1 MIGGDTGEICW
12 MELMVDDPALI
23 LPFYAGLFGWDF
35 SAPMP
40 MNGGEYISFEANGQ
54 QVGGILKRPPGVPEM
69 PPVWMNY
76 FSVPSVT
83 GWSEKVVSLGGK
95 VVMARTE
102 IPETG
107 FFALIEDPTG
117 AMAYLFEWAG
127 K

>member
-1 MIGGDTGEICW
+1 
-12 MELMVDDPALI
+12 MVDDPALI
-23 LPFYAGLFGWDF
+23 LPFYAGLFGWNF

-40 MNGGEYISFEANGQ
+40 MNGGEYISFEVNGE

-76 FSVPSVT
+76 FSVPSVED
-83 GWSEKVVSLGGK
+83 WSEKAKALGEK
-95 VVMARTE
+95 AVMARTE